1 MCLDENYWSGR
12 YQRNDT
18 PWDVAQ
24 ITTPLKE
31 YFDQLKDK
39 SLKILIPGA
48 GYGHEV
54 AYLYAN
60 GFTNVFM
67 ADISK
72 APLEDFKKINP
83 DFPSHQLLHVDFFQH
98 EDKYDLIIEQ
108 TFFCALDPSLRQ
120 RYADQCH
127 KLLKSGGKV
136 VGLLFHGVFSAN
148 PPYGGTR
155 EEYLKYFSS
164 FENRVFEPCYNSIPA
179 RAGRELFFIMAKSGY
194 DNTHND

>member
-12 YQRNDT
+12 YQSHDT

-31 YFDQLKDK
+31 YFDQLEDK
-39 SLKILIPGA
+39 SLKIMIPGA

-72 APLEDFKKINP
+72 APLEDFEKRNP

-127 KLLKSGGKV
+127 KLLKPGGKV
-136 VGLLFHGVFSAN
+136 VGLLFHGEFSTN
-148 PPYGGTR
+148 PPYGGTM
-155 EEYLKYFSS
+155 EEYLEHFQAFDKQ
-164 FENRVFEPCYNSIPA
+164 VFEPCYNSIPA
-179 RAGRELFFIMAKSGY
+179 RAGRELFFSIVKSGY
-194 DNTHND
+194 LTTHND